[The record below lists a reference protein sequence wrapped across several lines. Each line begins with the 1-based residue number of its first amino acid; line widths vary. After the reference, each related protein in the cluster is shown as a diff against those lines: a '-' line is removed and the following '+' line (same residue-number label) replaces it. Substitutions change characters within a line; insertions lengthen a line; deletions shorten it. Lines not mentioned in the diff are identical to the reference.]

1 MWQAYIGLM
10 NPLISVNA
18 ALLPVLVFGLAVG
31 SGRIGPGA
39 WLGAA
44 LACAAVLW
52 HRTRGKVRSL
62 ELTILA
68 TLAAIAAAVSA
79 GAPLDARA
87 AVGLGFLGLA
97 LGTGASVLAGRPWT
111 ADYSRGQYA
120 GAAQDPL
127 FLRINT
133 FLSGLWSL
141 LFAWLAFASFQ
152 GLGPAASWVPS
163 AAGSAVSFLLPRYW
177 VRRSLQRRLDAQ
189 APYRWPAP
197 DFAARRGGAGEG
209 PGEGQ
214 GKGPG
219 EGLGGAGGG
228 VDFDVIVVGAGIGGL
243 TAGALLAQ
251 AGLRVLVAEQH
262 SVPGGFAHNW
272 TWTGQDGENKPV
284 FRFDS
289 GVHDVSG
296 VWDGGP
302 VHGILTRLGL
312 REGIE
317 WKGLQHRY
325 VTDGRVFDVP
335 PGWDAYVQAL
345 AARHPADADGIRR
358 AMADIRTIFE
368 AMYSQAREQSGIPG
382 APDTVEG
389 LLAYARQH
397 PLAVGWMDKPF
408 AALLQAHIRGADA
421 RAAVAG
427 LAGYITHDPATL
439 RVADM
444 VPLFGYYL
452 HGGCYPVGGSGV
464 LAQALADAI
473 ALDGGEV
480 RLETPVAQ
488 VLADGGAVTGVRLA
502 NGQMLRASAVVMNAD
517 FLTALDGLIDTSRW
531 PQAFR
536 HAALAMAPAC
546 SAFGVHLGVRGGF
559 DGVPPVI
566 HVRRSGSI
574 DPGGQGVG
582 IVIPSQVDPGA
593 APEGYSTVEVLC
605 LLSHEE
611 AREWFDDPELTDN
624 PRQRF
629 SAHYQEKKRALGDR
643 LVQAAEQVLPGL
655 AARIV
660 CRTEASPLTFRRYN
674 WSRDGAIYGKRG
686 APIATHSP
694 LPGLVF
700 AGAATHGAGIEAVV
714 ISGAMAAEALVPG
727 LLRQNSKRA
736 VAA

>member
-1 MWQAYIGLM
+1 M
-10 NPLISVNA
+10 NPLITVNV
-18 ALLPVLVFGLAVG
+18 ALLPVVVFGLAVG
-31 SGRIGPGA
+31 WGRVGPGA

-52 HRTRGKVRSL
+52 HRTRGKVPSL

-68 TLAAIAAAVSA
+68 TLAAIAAGVSA
-79 GAPLDARA
+79 GVPLGARA

-97 LGTGASVLAGRPWT
+97 VGTGASVLAGRPWT
-111 ADYSRGQYA
+111 AEYSRAQYP

-127 FLRINT
+127 FLRINAT
-133 FLSGLWSL
+133 LSGLWSV

-163 AAGSAVSFLLPRYW
+163 VAGSVVSFLLPRLW
-177 VRRSLQRRLDAQ
+177 VRRSLQRRVDAQ
-189 APYRWPAP
+189 TPYKWPAP
-197 DFAARRGGAGEG
+197 DFAARRTGAGANAGGA
-209 PGEGQ
+209 
-214 GKGPG
+214 
-219 EGLGGAGGG
+219 ADAD

-272 TWTGQDGENKPV
+272 TWAGQDGEDKPV

-312 REGIE
+312 WEGIE
-317 WKGLQHRY
+317 WKCLQHRY
-325 VTDGRVFDVP
+325 VTDGQVFDVP
-335 PGWDAYVQAL
+335 PGWAGYVQAL
-345 AARHPADADGIRR
+345 AERHPQDAAGIRR

-368 AMYSQAREQSGIPG
+368 SMYSLAGEQSGIPG
-382 APDTVEG
+382 SPADVEG

-397 PLAVGWMDKPF
+397 PLAVQWMDKPF
-408 AALLQAHIRGADA
+408 AALLEAHITGAEA

-427 LAGYITHDPATL
+427 LTGYITHDPATL

-452 HGGCYPVGGSGV
+452 HGGYYPVGGSGV

-473 ALDGGEV
+473 AVDGGEV

-488 VLADGGAVTGVRLA
+488 VLADHGAAAGVRLA
-502 NGQMLRASAVVMNAD
+502 NGQALRASAVVMNAD
-517 FLTALDGLIDTSRW
+517 FLSAVDGLIDTSRW
-531 PQAFR
+531 PREFR
-536 HAALAMAPAC
+536 HAVLAMAPAC

-559 DGVPPVI
+559 AGVPPVI
-566 HVRRSGSI
+566 HVRQSEQGGQGE
-574 DPGGQGVG
+574 PGGQGVG
-582 IVIPSQVDPGA
+582 IVIPSNVDAGA
-593 APEGYSTVEVLC
+593 APEGYSTVEVMC
-605 LLSHEE
+605 LLSHEA
-611 AREWFDDPELTDN
+611 AREWFDDSELTDN
-624 PRQRF
+624 RQQRF
-629 SAHYQEKKRALGDR
+629 SPRYQQKKRALGDR
-643 LVQAAEQVLPGL
+643 LVRAAEQALPGL
-655 AARIV
+655 AGRIV

-674 WSRDGAIYGKRG
+674 WSLYGAIYGKSG
-686 APIATHSP
+686 APVATHSP

-714 ISGAMAAEALVPG
+714 ISGARAAEALVPG
-727 LLRQNSKRA
+727 LLRQKNKRA